1 MQTKSTLKEVV
12 PAPVA
17 AIVVILVMSVGMPVA
32 CLCRRVGV
40 AVYDAMNFF

>member
-1 MQTKSTLKEVV
+1 MQTKSTLKGAV

-17 AIVVILVMSVGMPVA
+17 AVIVILVMSVGVPVA

-40 AVYDAMNFF
+40 ADYDAMNFF